1 MTMLGPGV
9 NVISVDGIQYRW
21 IVNAIETVLDIN
33 IEQDKAEGQR
43 LRVGYFYQS
52 SKPPGVDTASIEI
65 PEELVSKL
73 ILFARKLGWE
83 PMEPGLIEFFM
94 YGEEAG
100 PLDWSG

>member
-1 MTMLGPGV
+1 MTLLGPGV
-9 NVISVDGIQYRW
+9 NLISVDGTQYRW

-33 IEQDKAEGQR
+33 IEQDNAAGQR
-43 LRVGYFYQS
+43 LRVGYFYQQG
-52 SKPPGVDTASIEI
+52 KPADVDTASIVI

-73 ILFARKLGWE
+73 ILFARKQGWE